1 MKIFFA
7 LLLIANIAFGFVQ
20 WLLPQ
25 DQLSTRTPNLPVAE
39 TLVLLPEN
47 RPTVQAENVSTSS
60 DSEPKD
66 AELIVEDQGDLE
78 LCYTIGP
85 FRDKK
90 RALEIS
96 GRYQSKTI
104 KTDLKSVKD
113 REYLGVM
120 VYLDGHK
127 NREAAVATA
136 EKLGSQGIRDYII
149 VNEEGKSN
157 VLSLGVFGLKKNA
170 EARIKRLRELNY
182 NARSEARYRQRTIY
196 WLYNQQPSTSEALV
210 LIDEKDSEKGIS
222 QIPAQCG

>member
-20 WLLPQ
+20 WLLPH
-25 DQLSTRTPNLPVAE
+25 DQLSTNTANLPVAE
-39 TLVLLPEN
+39 KLVLLPEN
-47 RPTVQAENVSTSS
+47 RPAVQADSVSASA
-60 DSEPKD
+60 DNEPKEV
-66 AELIVEDQGDLE
+66 ELIVEDQGDLE

-96 GRYQSKTI
+96 GRYQSQTI

-113 REYLGVM
+113 KEYLGVM

-127 NREAAVATA
+127 NREEALTTA
-136 EKLGSQGIRDYII
+136 KKLGSQGIRDYII
-149 VNEEGKSN
+149 VNEKGKSN

-170 EARIKRLRELNY
+170 EGRIKRLRELDY
-182 NARSEARYRQRTIY
+182 RPSSEGRYRERTIY
-196 WLYNQQPSTSEALV
+196 WLYNQQPGTSDALV
-210 LIDEKDSEKGIS
+210 LLDEKDSEKGIS